1 MDRREFVKTA
11 LQAALTTMA
20 WGALP
25 VVDLAA
31 LPTASGVET
40 TLALRKG
47 TDIPRLVHDALQALG
62 GMSGVV
68 RRGDVV
74 VVKPNIG
81 WDRTPELAA
90 NTHPLVVRSVVEQC
104 LEAGAGKVLVFDNT
118 CNDARRCYV
127 QSGIQGALDS
137 LGSDRVRLE
146 HIDRRAFQ
154 EVDIK
159 GGVAL
164 QRWPFYRPAL
174 EADRFINV
182 PVAKHHSISRLTLGL
197 KNMMGVIGGNRGV
210 LHRHIDESLAD
221 INSVVHS
228 DLTVIDATRML
239 MANGPQGGRL
249 EDVQQANTLIA
260 STDIVAAD
268 SCAATLFGLKPTDL
282 PMLATAARRGLG
294 VADLSRVRQV

>member
-25 VVDLAA
+25 IVDLAA
-31 LPTASGVET
+31 MPAAGVGQS
-40 TLALRKG
+40 TLAVRKG
-47 TDIPRLVHDALQALG
+47 KDIPRLVLDSLQALG
-62 GMSGVV
+62 GMSSII

-74 VVKPNIG
+74 VVKPNMG
-81 WDRTPELAA
+81 WDRTPELGA

-127 QSGIQGALDS
+127 QSGIQGAIEA
-137 LGSDRVRLE
+137 LGSDRVQLE
-146 HIDRRAFQ
+146 HIDRRAFL

-174 EADRFINV
+174 DADRFVNV

-210 LHRHIDESLAD
+210 LHRKIDESLAD

-228 DLTVIDATRML
+228 DLTVIDATRIL

-249 EDVQQANTLIA
+249 EDVRQTDTLIA

-268 SCAATLFGLKPTDL
+268 SYAATLFGLQPSDL
-282 PMLATAARRGLG
+282 PMLVTAARRGLG
-294 VADLSRVRQV
+294 TADLSRVRQV